1 MTPHEAIETIKIA
14 IAEIE
19 WEYPMD
25 YTVAFNVA
33 IRSLEAWQAVIAELE
48 RRRDVLEELEED
60 TFYSGKLLGIQVA
73 LETIDKA
80 VGEIEK

>member
-33 IRSLEAWQAVIAELE
+33 ICSLEAWQAVIAELE

-80 VGEIEK
+80 VGGIEK